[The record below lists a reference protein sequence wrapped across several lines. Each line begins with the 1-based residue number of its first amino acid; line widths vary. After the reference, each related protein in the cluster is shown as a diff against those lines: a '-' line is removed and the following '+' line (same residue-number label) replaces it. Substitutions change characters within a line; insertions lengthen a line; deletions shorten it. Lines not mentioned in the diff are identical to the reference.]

1 MLVKTFSAAVFGIE
15 AVPVTIEV
23 DVTRGVRYMLV
34 GLPDAAVKESQ
45 QRIES
50 ALRAAGLHW
59 PGRQVTINMAPADI
73 RKEGSSYD
81 LPLAVGILAAAG
93 MIPCGSPVTDRADTS
108 DAYACDWLVTSGSPS
123 AGRVANRI
131 NTGVAGAAPA
141 SRLDGMLLTGE
152 LSLDGAIKPVRGALP
167 MALQARASGFR
178 GMIVPAD
185 NAHEA
190 AVVDGIDVYGV
201 TSLQEVISYLSG
213 GTDMQPVKVDLKAL
227 FSREGNIYD
236 SDFADVRGQENV
248 KRGLE
253 VAVAGS
259 HNAIMIGPPG
269 SGKTMLARRLPS
281 ILPPLT
287 LEEALETTKIHSV
300 AGKTDSHLSLMI
312 RRPFRSPH
320 HTSSNI
326 AMVGGGGVPQPGEIS
341 LAHNGVL
348 FLDELPEFARNVL
361 EVLRQP
367 LEDRVITISRARMSC
382 SFPASFMLI
391 TSMNPCP
398 CGFYN
403 HPARECTCAP
413 GMVQRYLNRISGPLL
428 DRIDIHIEVVPVDYE
443 KMAGAAQAESSSA
456 IRARVMRARDI
467 QSARFAGSEGI
478 YCNSQMT
485 SAMIRRHCHIDD
497 TGGRLLRAAMEMRGL
512 SARAYDR
519 ILKVARTIAD
529 LDDSEEIRP
538 DHLSEAI
545 NYRNLDREG
554 WAG

>member
-50 ALRAAGLHW
+50 ALRAVGLRW
-59 PGRQVTINMAPADI
+59 PGRQVIINMAPADI

-81 LPLAVGILAAAG
+81 LPLAVGILAASE
-93 MIPCGSPVTDRADTS
+93 MV
-108 DAYACDWLVTSGSPS
+108 SGS
-123 AGRVANRI
+123 RV
-131 NTGVAGAAPA
+131 
-141 SRLDGMLLTGE
+141 DGMLLTGE
-152 LSLDGAIKPVRGALP
+152 LSLDGAVRPVRGVLP
-167 MALQARASGFR
+167 MALQARAAGFR
-178 GMIVPAD
+178 GMMVPAE
-185 NAHEA
+185 NAPEA
-190 AVVDGIDVYGV
+190 AVVDGIEVYGV
-201 TSLQEVISYLSG
+201 TSLGEVLRYMRGEVNPLPVRV
-213 GTDMQPVKVDLKAL
+213 DMNTL
-227 FSREGNIYD
+227 FSREGNRYD
-236 SDFADVRGQENV
+236 ADFADVRGQENV
-248 KRGLE
+248 RRALE
-253 VAVAGS
+253 VAVAGA

-287 LEEALETTKIHSV
+287 LEEALETTQIHSV
-300 AGKTDSHLSLMI
+300 AGKIDSHVSLMV

-320 HTSSNI
+320 HTSSDI
-326 AMVGGGGVPQPGEIS
+326 AMVGGGTVPQPGEIS

-348 FLDELPEFARNVL
+348 FLDELPEFKRSVL

-367 LEDRVITISRARMSC
+367 LEDRIITISRARMSC
-382 SFPASFMLI
+382 DFPASFMLVA
-391 TSMNPCP
+391 SMNPCP
-398 CGFYN
+398 CGFHN
-403 HPARECTCAP
+403 HPDKECTCAP
-413 GMVQRYLNRISGPLL
+413 GMVQRYLSRISGPLL
-428 DRIDIHIEVVPVDYE
+428 DRIDIHIEVVPVNYE
-443 KMAGAAQAESSSA
+443 RLSATTAAESSSA
-456 IRARVMRARDI
+456 VRERVVRARGI
-467 QSARFAGSEGI
+467 QADRFTGQDGI
-478 YCNSQMT
+478 YCNAQMT
-485 SAMIRRHCHIDD
+485 SAMIRRHCHLDE

-529 LDDSEEIRP
+529 LDSSQTIRP

-545 NYRNLDREG
+545 NYRNLDRDG

>member
-50 ALRAAGLHW
+50 ALRAVGLRW
-59 PGRQVTINMAPADI
+59 PGRQVIINMAPADI

-81 LPLAVGILAAAG
+81 LPLAVGILAASE
-93 MIPCGSPVTDRADTS
+93 MV
-108 DAYACDWLVTSGSPS
+108 SGS
-123 AGRVANRI
+123 
-131 NTGVAGAAPA
+131 
-141 SRLDGMLLTGE
+141 RLEGMLLTGE
-152 LSLDGAIKPVRGALP
+152 LSLDGAVRPVRGVLP
-167 MALQARASGFR
+167 MALQARAAGFR
-178 GMIVPAD
+178 GMMVPAE
-185 NAHEA
+185 NAPEA

-201 TSLQEVISYLSG
+201 TSLGEVLSYMRG
-213 GTDMQPVKVDLKAL
+213 EINPPPVKVDMNTL
-227 FSREGNIYD
+227 FSREGNRYD
-236 SDFADVRGQENV
+236 ADFADVRGQENV
-248 KRGLE
+248 RRALE
-253 VAVAGS
+253 VAVAGA

-287 LEEALETTKIHSV
+287 LEEALETTQVHSV
-300 AGKTDSHLSLMI
+300 AGKIDNHVSLMI

-320 HTSSNI
+320 HTSSDI
-326 AMVGGGGVPQPGEIS
+326 AMVGGGTVPQPGEIS

-348 FLDELPEFARNVL
+348 FLDELPEFKRSVL

-367 LEDRVITISRARMSC
+367 LEDRIITIARARMSC
-382 SFPASFMLI
+382 DFPASFMLVA
-391 TSMNPCP
+391 SMNPCP
-398 CGFYN
+398 CGFHN
-403 HPARECTCAP
+403 HPEKECTCAP

-428 DRIDIHIEVVPVDYE
+428 DRIDIHIEVVPVNYE
-443 KMAGAAQAESSSA
+443 KLSATTTAESSDTVRERVV
-456 IRARVMRARDI
+456 RARVI
-467 QSARFAGSEGI
+467 QAKRYAGLDGI
-478 YCNSQMT
+478 YCNAQMT
-485 SAMIRRHCHIDD
+485 SAMIRRHCHLDE

-529 LDDSEEIRP
+529 LDSSEAIRP

-545 NYRNLDREG
+545 NYRNLDRDG

>member
-1 MLVKTFSAAVFGIE
+1 MLVKTYSAAVFGIE

-50 ALRAAGLHW
+50 AFRAAGLHW

-93 MIPCGSPVTDRADTS
+93 MIPGGSPVTDRVVLS
-108 DAYACDWLVTSGSPS
+108 DAHASDRVVTSGRP
-123 AGRVANRI
+123 ATGRVVTNI
-131 NTGVAGAAPA
+131 NTGASGPA
-141 SRLDGMLLTGE
+141 VGDRLEGMLLTGE
-152 LSLDGAIKPVRGALP
+152 LSLDGAVKPVRGVLP

-213 GTDMQPVKVDLKAL
+213 ETDTQPVNVDMKAL

-248 KRGLE
+248 KRALE

-259 HNAIMIGPPG
+259 HNAAMIGPPG

-287 LEEALETTKIHSV
+287 LEEAIETTKIHSV
-300 AGKTDSHLSLMI
+300 AGKKDNRISLI
-312 RRPFRSPH
+312 TCRPFRSPH
-320 HTSSNI
+320 HTSSDI
-326 AMVGGGGVPQPGEIS
+326 AMVGGGSVPQPGEIS

-348 FLDELPEFARNVL
+348 FLDELPEFKRSVL

-382 SFPASFMLI
+382 DFPASFMLI

-398 CGFYN
+398 CGFHN
-403 HPARECTCAP
+403 HPTRECTCAP

-443 KMAGAAQAESSSA
+443 KMAGAAPAEASSA
-456 IRARVMRARDI
+456 IRGRVMRAREI

-478 YCNSQMT
+478 YCNAQMT

>member
-1 MLVKTFSAAVFGIE
+1 MLVKTFSSAVFGIE

-50 ALRAAGLHW
+50 ALRAVGLHW
-59 PGRQVTINMAPADI
+59 PGKQVIINMAPADI

-81 LPLAVGILAAAG
+81 LPLAVGILVASG
-93 MIPCGSPVTDRADTS
+93 
-108 DAYACDWLVTSGSPS
+108 LVSG
-123 AGRVANRI
+123 G
-131 NTGVAGAAPA
+131 
-141 SRLDGMLLTGE
+141 RLDGMLLTGE
-152 LSLDGAIKPVRGALP
+152 LSLDGSVRPVRGVLP
-167 MALQARASGFR
+167 MALQARESGFR
-178 GMIVPAD
+178 GMMVPAS
-185 NAHEA
+185 NAPEA
-190 AVVDGIDVYGV
+190 AVVDGMDVYGV
-201 TSLQEVISYLSG
+201 NSLGQVLAYLNGELS
-213 GTDMQPVKVDLKAL
+213 PEPLRIDLESL
-227 FSREGNIYD
+227 FSREGNVYD
-236 SDFADVRGQENV
+236 ADFSDVKGQENV
-248 KRGLE
+248 KRALE

-269 SGKTMLARRLPS
+269 SGKTMLARRLPG

-287 LEEALETTKIHSV
+287 LGEALETTKIHSV
-300 AGKTDSHLSLMI
+300 AGRMDNHLPLMI

-320 HTSSNI
+320 HTSSDI
-326 AMVGGGGVPQPGEIS
+326 ALVGGGSVPQPGEIS
-341 LAHNGVL
+341 LAHNGIL
-348 FLDELPEFARNVL
+348 FLDELPEFKRSVL

-367 LEDRVITISRARMSC
+367 LEDRVITIARARMSC
-382 SFPASFMLI
+382 NFPASVMLI
-391 TSMNPCP
+391 ASMNPCP

-403 HPARECTCAP
+403 HPSKQCTCGP
-413 GMVQRYLNRISGPLL
+413 GMVQKYLSRISGPLL

-443 KMAGAAQAESSSA
+443 NLAEAAPAESSAA
-456 IRARVMRARDI
+456 IRKRVVSARETQA
-467 QSARFAGSEGI
+467 ARFAGNDGI
-478 YCNSQMT
+478 HSNAQMT
-485 SAMIRRHCHIDD
+485 PAMIRRHCHIDD
-497 TGGRLLRAAMEMRGL
+497 TGGRLLRAAMERRGL

-529 LDDSEEIRP
+529 LDNAERIRP

>member
-1 MLVKTFSAAVFGIE
+1 MLVKTFSAAVSGIE
-15 AVPVTIEV
+15 AVTVTIEV

-50 ALRAAGLHW
+50 AFRAVGLHW
-59 PGRQVTINMAPADI
+59 PGRQVIINMAPADI
-73 RKEGSSYD
+73 RKEGASYD

-93 MIPCGSPVTDRADTS
+93 MVS
-108 DAYACDWLVTSGSPS
+108 SG
-123 AGRVANRI
+123 
-131 NTGVAGAAPA
+131 
-141 SRLDGMLLTGE
+141 RLEGLLLTGE
-152 LSLDGAIKPVRGALP
+152 LSLDGVVKPVRGILP
-167 MALQARASGFR
+167 MTLQARTAGFR
-178 GMIVPAD
+178 AMIVPAE
-185 NAHEA
+185 NAPEA
-190 AVVDGIDVYGV
+190 AVVEGIDVYGV
-201 TSLQEVISYLSG
+201 DSLEGVIRYMNG
-213 GTDMQPVKVDLKAL
+213 EPGTEPLKIDMKTL

-248 KRGLE
+248 RRALE

-259 HNAIMIGPPG
+259 HNAVMVGPPG

-300 AGKTDSHLSLMI
+300 AGKIDSHISLMT

-320 HTSSNI
+320 HTSSDI
-326 AMVGGGGVPQPGEIS
+326 SMVGGGSVPQPGEIS

-348 FLDELPEFARNVL
+348 FLDELPEFKRSVL

-367 LEDRVITISRARMSC
+367 LEDRIITISRARMSC

-391 TSMNPCP
+391 ASMNPCP
-398 CGFYN
+398 CGFHN
-403 HPARECTCAP
+403 HPSRECTCAP

-443 KMAGAAQAESSSA
+443 KMAGTAPAEASSA
-456 IRARVMRARDI
+456 IRTRIVRARER
-467 QSARFAGSEGI
+467 QSLRFAGNEGI
-478 YCNSQMT
+478 YSNAQMT
-485 SAMIRRHCHIDD
+485 SALIRRHCHLDD
-497 TGGRLLRAAMEMRGL
+497 TGSRLLKAAMEMRGL

-519 ILKVARTIAD
+519 ILKVAKTIAD
-529 LDDSEEIRP
+529 LDSSEEIRP
-538 DHLSEAI
+538 DHLAEAI
-545 NYRNLDREG
+545 NYRNLDRDG